1 MTGTEPLWQRLVAVR
16 KMPSMKSGSSTA
28 RRTGGG
34 FGTDTEVLRL
44 LGAESGFLQSISGAQ
59 VFDFIDDM
67 PVGVLLFDRDDRL
80 VRCNKKALEV
90 AGANATVYIPGTP
103 FEEIVRGAVDDGM
116 VVAAR
121 GREDDYVAERM
132 ALHRNPGA
140 PFVMLAEDRWIQVY
154 EHVVEGV
161 GFVVFHT
168 DITDIKRAE
177 EALRESE
184 RKFRSL
190 VEGSL
195 QGVCIHRDLRPIFA
209 NQAFADIF
217 GYDGVEDVLALD
229 SLLLLFPEHQWR
241 EVAARA
247 SAQQGEPGATE
258 TVVQQAVR
266 RNGEFFFVESRLG
279 FIEWEGA
286 PALQVS
292 VIDVTDRETMARLK
306 DEFVSTVSH
315 ELRTPLTSI
324 SGALGLIASGMAGHV
339 PPKVKELIEIANN
352 NAERLVRLIG
362 DILDV
367 QKIESGRIG
376 GAHVAIQVAQ
386 LLETAADANRGLAE
400 KNDLSIDVVDET
412 RGSKVMGDLDQL
424 MQVMTNLL
432 SNAIK
437 FSPPK
442 GKIEVIASRGE
453 NQIAISVSDQGPG
466 VPPEYRDSIF
476 EKFVQVESSDTRARG
491 GTGLG
496 LSICRSLVEHH
507 GGSMGYED
515 VPTGGA
521 RFWVR
526 LPTVAGD

>member
-1 MTGTEPLWQRLVAVR
+1 VGEVA
-16 KMPSMKSGSSTA
+16 SMKSENSTA
-28 RRTGGG
+28 RRAGAG

-59 VFDFIDDM
+59 VFDFIGDM
-67 PVGVLLFDRDDRL
+67 PVGVLLFDSDDRL
-80 VRCNKKALEV
+80 VRCNKKALAV
-90 AGANATVYIPGTP
+90 AGANATAYVPGTP
-103 FEEIVRGAVDDGM
+103 FEEIVRSAVDAGM
-116 VVAAR
+116 VDAAL
-121 GREDDYVAERM
+121 GREDDYIAERLAM
-132 ALHRNPGA
+132 HRNPGA
-140 PFVMLAEDRWIQVY
+140 PFVMLAEGRWIQVY

-168 DITDIKRAE
+168 DITDIKRTE

-184 RKFRSL
+184 GKFRSL

-217 GYDGVEDVLALD
+217 GYDNVDEVLALD

-241 EVAARA
+241 DVATRARER
-247 SAQQGEPGATE
+247 QDEPNATE

-279 FIEWEGA
+279 VIEWEGT
-286 PALQVS
+286 PAMQVS
-292 VIDVTDRETMARLK
+292 VIDVTERETMTRLK

-376 GAHVAIQVAQ
+376 GTHVAIQVAQ

-400 KNDLSIDVVDET
+400 NNDLSINVVDDT
-412 RGSKVMGDLDQL
+412 RGAKVVGDLDQL

-442 GKIEVIASRGE
+442 GKIEVMASRRGG
-453 NQIAISVSDQGPG
+453 QIEIAVSDQGPG
-466 VPPEYRDSIF
+466 VPPEYRDSVF
-476 EKFVQVESSDTRARG
+476 EKFVQVESTDTRARG

-515 VPTGGA
+515 VAAGGA
-521 RFWVR
+521 RFWFR
-526 LPTVAGD
+526 LPMATGD

>member
-1 MTGTEPLWQRLVAVR
+1 
-16 KMPSMKSGSSTA
+16 
-28 RRTGGG
+28 
-34 FGTDTEVLRL
+34 
-44 LGAESGFLQSISGAQ
+44 
-59 VFDFIDDM
+59 M
-67 PVGVLLFDRDDRL
+67 PVGVLLFDSDDGL
-80 VRCNKKALEV
+80 VRCNKKALAV
-90 AGANATVYIPGTP
+90 AGANANAYVPGTP
-103 FEEIVRGAVDDGM
+103 FEEIVRSAVDAGI
-116 VVAAR
+116 VAAAH
-121 GREDDYVAERM
+121 GRENDYVNERM
-132 ALHRNPGA
+132 AMHRNPGA
-140 PFVMLAEDRWIQVY
+140 PFVMMAEGRWIQVY

-184 RKFRSL
+184 GKFRSL

-217 GYDGVEDVLALD
+217 GYEGVDEVLALD

-241 EVAARA
+241 EVASRARKRQDDP
-247 SAQQGEPGATE
+247 STTE

-339 PPKVKELIEIANN
+339 PQKVKELIEIANN

-362 DILDV
+362 DVLDV

-376 GAHVAIQVAQ
+376 GTHVAIQVAQ

-400 KNDLSIDVVDET
+400 KNDVSIDVVDNA
-412 RGSKVMGDLDQL
+412 RGAKVMGDLDQL

-437 FSPPK
+437 FSPSQ
-442 GKIEVIASRGE
+442 GKIDVIASQDSD
-453 NQIAISVSDQGPG
+453 QIAISVSDHGPG
-466 VPPEYRDSIF
+466 VPPEYRNSIF

-496 LSICRSLVEHH
+496 LSICKSLVEHH

-515 VPTGGA
+515 APSGGA
-521 RFWVR
+521 RFWFR
-526 LPTVAGD
+526 LPRVMGD